1 MPKPFPR
8 PLALLLPLALWAC
21 QTLQAQREPTLE
33 RGSQI
38 EIVSELLPDGIAVGW
53 LQTLTRDT
61 LTFSDSTGIR
71 ALPLESIGQLRVN
84 VGRDAGSANAATVM
98 GAMMGALVGNLTK
111 PEDYECLSSLAS
123 EADCGSEVPEEL
135 VGALLGAGVFRLF
148 ARFSLEE
155 RWMNVN
161 LDRLIYRPEGESR

>member
-1 MPKPFPR
+1 M
-8 PLALLLPLALWAC
+8 
-21 QTLQAQREPTLE
+21 
-33 RGSQI
+33 
-38 EIVSELLPDGIAVGW
+38 
-53 LQTLTRDT
+53 QTLTRDT

-71 ALPLESIGQLRVN
+71 AVPLESLGQLRVN
-84 VGRDAGSANAATVM
+84 VGRDAGSTNAATVM

-161 LDRLIYRPEGESR
+161 LDRLIYPPEGEPR